1 MGLFSFLTTR
11 PLQWRIDGATLLAD
25 DTFNTRFINRV
36 KEKHPE
42 WSRYQIECII
52 DDYKKFMYIAASSDE
67 SCTPSKLVDIIWHE
81 HILFTRDYINHW
93 CGKVLKKVIHHDPG
107 TPDEQPKF
115 KSAYE
120 KTQAK
125 IKKTYGSRE
134 ESVLPDVADSLGDA
148 LGAIM
153 EHTSY
158 PHSSH
163 NSHHS
168 SDHGHSSHDS
178 GGSHG
183 HSSCSSSGGHS
194 SCSSGSSCSSSSC
207 GSSCGGGGD

>member
-11 PLQWRIDGATLLAD
+11 SLQWRLDRATLLAG
-25 DTFNTRFINRV
+25 DTYNTRFINRV
-36 KEKHPE
+36 KEKNPH
-42 WSRYQIECII
+42 WNRSMIGFLIE
-52 DDYKKFMYIAASSDE
+52 DYKKFMYVAATSNKM
-67 SCTPSKLVDIIWHE
+67 CTPSKDVDIIWHE
-81 HILFTRDYINHW
+81 HVLFTRDYFNHW
-93 CGKVLKKVIHHDPG
+93 CADILKKVIHHEPG

-148 LGAIM
+148 LDIIG
-153 EHTSY
+153 EHTPHSN
-158 PHSSH
+158 HSSH
-163 NSHHS
+163 HS
-168 SDHGHSSHDS
+168 GDHGHSSHDS
-178 GGSHG
+178 GSSHG
-183 HSSCSSSGGHS
+183 HSSCSS
-194 SCSSGSSCSSSSC
+194 SSCSSSSC

>member
-1 MGLFSFLTTR
+1 MIGFL
-11 PLQWRIDGATLLAD
+11 
-25 DTFNTRFINRV
+25 
-36 KEKHPE
+36 
-42 WSRYQIECII
+42 IE
-52 DDYKKFMYIAASSDE
+52 DYKKYMYVAATSDE
-67 SCTPSKLVDIIWHE
+67 SCTPSKDVDIIWHE

-93 CGKVLKKVIHHDPG
+93 CGKILKKVIHHEPG

-148 LGAIM
+148 LDAIM
-153 EHTSY
+153 EHTS
-158 PHSSH
+158 HSSH

-178 GGSHG
+178 GSSHG